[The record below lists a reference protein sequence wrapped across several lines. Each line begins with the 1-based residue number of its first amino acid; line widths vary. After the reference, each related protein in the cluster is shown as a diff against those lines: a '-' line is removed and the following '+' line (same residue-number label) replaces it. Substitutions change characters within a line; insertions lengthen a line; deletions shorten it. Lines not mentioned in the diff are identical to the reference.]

1 MISAIRLLALAAVAL
16 LLPACYHLRI
26 VADPIQPQSI
36 TVRQTPEEA
45 LRRIRKTLEN
55 ELHIRVVDEQR
66 DGTVLISTPHH
77 FFTDTGFGQ
86 PAGGRKYLVQLQI
99 EVETRNGQTIVT
111 VVPRNFELRTSYAYS
126 SEGTL
131 HTLFK
136 VYPYEEYPGMFNLD
150 VMTLEVRMVA
160 GIIERAMKE

>member
-1 MISAIRLLALAAVAL
+1 MISVIRLLALAVVAL

-45 LRRIRKTLEN
+45 LRRIRTTLEK

-99 EVETRNGQTIVT
+99 EVEPRNGQTIVR

-126 SEGTL
+126 SEGKL

-136 VYPYEEYPGMFNLD
+136 VYPYEEYPGMFDLD
-150 VMTLEVRMVA
+150 VMTREVRMVA

>member
-1 MISAIRLLALAAVAL
+1 MTSAIRLLALFVIAL
-16 LLPACYHLRI
+16 LLPACYHMRV
-26 VADPIQPQSI
+26 VADPIPSQSI

-45 LRRIRKTLEN
+45 LRRIRMTLEK
-55 ELHIRVVDEQR
+55 EFHIRVVDEQR
-66 DGTVLISTPHH
+66 AGTVLITTPHH

-126 SEGTL
+126 SEGKL
-131 HTLFK
+131 HTLYK
-136 VYPYEEYPGMFNLD
+136 VYPYEEYPGMFDLD
-150 VMTLEVRMVA
+150 VMTREVQMVA